1 MFDVAICEFRAIKVI
16 LSFRFKDKQ
25 RLDKTDTNLLIAE
38 VQEQD
43 SGTYYCSAISGAGT
57 TLSQS
62 ATLVVKGQ
70 WIRVQS

>member
-1 MFDVAICEFRAIKVI
+1 MNIICEFRAIKEI
-16 LSFRFKDKQ
+16 LGCRYKDKH
-25 RLDKTDTNLLIAE
+25 RLDKTDTRLLITD

-62 ATLVVKGQ
+62 ATLIVKGQ
-70 WIRVQS
+70 